1 MLFFDIL
8 FFGILL
14 IVAYIDFKTHYI
26 YDCHL
31 IIASVIVAGM
41 LLYSGGDWIDSIE
54 GAVAGFLIGYLM
66 YKIAYLYY
74 KEEAFGFGDVLL
86 LAVLGF
92 YFGLYGFF
100 SCFSITYMLLGVI
113 LIVPIIVKPSI
124 VRMSVPMAPVY
135 VIGALVYKFMGSPGL
150 IEFLYDLQRMQFL
163 G

>member
-1 MLFFDIL
+1 MYC

-14 IVAYIDFKTHYI
+14 VVAYIDFKTHYI

-41 LLYSGGDWIDSIE
+41 LLYSGGDWIDSIA
-54 GAVAGFLIGYLM
+54 GAVSGFLIGYLM
-66 YKIAYLYY
+66 YKLAYLYY

-86 LAVLGF
+86 LSVLGF
-92 YFGLYGFF
+92 YFGTYKFF
-100 SCFSITYMLLGVI
+100 SYFSITYMLLGLV

-124 VRMSVPMAPVY
+124 VHTSVPMAPVY
-135 VIGALVYKFMGSPGL
+135 VIGALVYKFIGSPGL
-150 IEFLYDLQRMQFL
+150 IEFLYDLQRYQLF